1 MAFRKRKRQRLD
13 PAQLRLPLVALI
25 DVVLFLLMYFMV
37 AGTMGAEEKEIA
49 AALAVDKGG
58 AARSAML
65 PTILTISREG
75 PENLLVFRLG
85 ERSFTSQAALSEL
98 LKSLPK
104 DAGLV
109 IKAGPTTTV
118 ADVAAAMQAG
128 RGAGF
133 TKMSF
138 VGK

>member
-1 MAFRKRKRQRLD
+1 MAFRTRKRKRLD

-49 AALAVDKGG
+49 AALTVDKGG
-58 AARSAML
+58 QQRSAML
-65 PTILTISREG
+65 PTILTITREG
-75 PENLLVFRLG
+75 SENLLVFRLG
-85 ERSFTSQAALSEL
+85 ERSFTSQIALTEFL
-98 LKSLPK
+98 TSLPK
-104 DAGLV
+104 DAGMV

-118 ADVAAAMQAG
+118 ADIAAAMQAG

-133 TKMSF
+133 TRLSF
-138 VGK
+138 VGN

>member
-1 MAFRKRKRQRLD
+1 MAFRTRKRKRLD

-37 AGTMGAEEKEIA
+37 AGTLGAEEKEIA
-49 AALAVDKGG
+49 AALTVDKGG
-58 AARSAML
+58 AQRSAML
-65 PTILTISREG
+65 PTILTLAREG

-85 ERSFTSQAALSEL
+85 ERSFTSQAALSEFL
-98 LKSLPK
+98 TSLPK
-104 DAGLV
+104 DAGMV
-109 IKAGPTTTV
+109 IKASNNTTV
-118 ADVAAAMQAG
+118 ADIAAAMQAG

-133 TKMSF
+133 TRLSF